1 MQGVTVKDTLLVPG
15 RYCGPAQSGNG
26 GWVSGALAHE
36 LGDTFGRAV
45 TVTLRQP
52 PPLDVTMRLA
62 PRGSADVAE
71 DPVAGADLTFG
82 GALVAFAEVD
92 PSGDA
97 EHLLDPV
104 EAVPWEQAA
113 AAGAAYPGH
122 VSHPFPTCFVCG
134 TERDDGLRI
143 FPGEVPPARDGRTR
157 VAAPWVP
164 GETVR
169 ADFHEYD
176 DPAPRAS
183 LAATWAAL
191 DCIGGWA
198 GDLGERLMVLGRM
211 SALVDDLPVVGERH
225 VVTGEHRGSAGRRT
239 STASTLHDS
248 DGRIVARAE
257 HVWVAVDPARFNG

>member
-1 MQGVTVKDTLLVPG
+1 MKDTLLVPW
-15 RYCGPAQSGNG
+15 RYRGPAKSGNG
-26 GWVSGALAHE
+26 GWVSGALADA

-52 PPLDVTMRLA
+52 PPLDVTMRIA
-62 PRGSADVAE
+62 PRGSADPDQ
-71 DPVAGADLTFG
+71 DPVVGADLTFG

-92 PSGDA
+92 PA
-97 EHLLDPV
+97 EAVEGTLDPV
-104 EAVPWEQAA
+104 EAVAWEQAA

-122 VSHPFPTCFVCG
+122 VSHPFPTCFACG

-143 FPGEVPPARDGRTR
+143 FPGEVPPAHDGRTR
-157 VAAPWVP
+157 VAASWVP
-164 GETVR
+164 DETVR
-169 ADFHEYD
+169 AESVERD

-211 SALVDDLPVVGERH
+211 TAVVDDLPVVGEPH

>member
-1 MQGVTVKDTLLVPG
+1 MKDTLLVPG
-15 RYCGPAQSGNG
+15 RYRGPAKSGNG

-36 LGDTFGRAV
+36 FGDTFGRAV

-52 PPLDVTMRLA
+52 PPLDVTMRIA
-62 PRGSADVAE
+62 PRAATEVG
-71 DPVAGADLTFG
+71 AGAPLAADLTFG

-92 PSGDA
+92 PDEAA
-97 EHLLDPV
+97 EGTLDPV
-104 EAVPWEQAA
+104 EAVSWEQAT

-122 VSHPFPTCFVCG
+122 VSHPFPTCFACG

-143 FPGEVPPARDGRTR
+143 FPGEVPPAGDGRTR

-164 GETVR
+164 DETVR
-169 ADFHEYD
+169 ADDHGYD

-211 SALVDDLPVVGERH
+211 TAVVDDLPVVGEQH